1 MNNKEGGRTALVV
14 ILFLAIFF
22 LWTTNRDQKITIS
35 ELRATIE
42 NCNSTIDEANYNI
55 EDLNSVISDA
65 QYSAW
70 DDYYAMGDA
79 LDNLYE
85 GETVYND
92 CYDPTE

>member
-1 MNNKEGGRTALVV
+1 MSDKESRQSALVV
-14 ILFLAIFF
+14 ILFLVIF
-22 LWTTNRDQKITIS
+22 WMWNTERNQKITIS
-35 ELRATIE
+35 ELRSTIE

-55 EDLNSVISDA
+55 EDLNSIISDA